1 MDQYRKEVR
10 TEFRCSLSLVRVS
23 EGNGWV
29 SELPSASNK
38 YLTPITLV
46 VSPPI
51 YQTRPSGS
59 NFAGSACMSL
69 LHAVNLYY
77 VCWSLIKSFSPCLS
91 VY

>member
-23 EGNGWV
+23 EGDGWV

-51 YQTRPSGS
+51 HQTRPSGS
-59 NFAGSACMSL
+59 DFRLNLKPAAGRFRTDSGG
-69 LHAVNLYY
+69 V
-77 VCWSLIKSFSPCLS
+77 V
-91 VY
+91 